1 MVCWMLTVLIQFLL
15 FSRGSSRNPWNYCDE
30 ARNINGID
38 LVRMFTVTSFD
49 HVSSIDIFVKSVPSL
64 DRNVFFVNCTNRGI
78 TKVPQNLPTNVEA
91 LLLNANVIRRIERSD
106 FLSYPNISALGL
118 DSNCVPRVLGKLS
131 LPPCNED
138 LYIEPG
144 ALQHLVHLKWLSF
157 AGNYFHEFP
166 QKLPL
171 SIKGLD
177 ITWNLLGDVTEQ
189 LRKFSN
195 LTVLIGSINCF
206 RQVSINTCPRNFTIT
221 QPLSSSL
228 QYMDLSDNNWTFI
241 PKNLLGN
248 QLKALSIATNR
259 ISRLRRNDFVNATNL
274 GHLDLSGMLTV
285 SPCSFVVEDGVF
297 DPLNHLKF
305 LNLSLN
311 GISFLP
317 DGIFKN
323 NENLDI
329 LDLSLNCLQKTI
341 FDPTYLVSL
350 YKLRFIDLSYNNYF
364 LPENKPIKLL
374 RLGEA
379 YSSLSSLEEIIFGSG
394 LKDYLRLEF
403 SVQFLEIDNQSF
415 ASLSNLTHLTTID
428 ISYCNVHRI
437 SFDAWSGLRHLNNI
451 RASNN
456 HLTFADDTLSEET
469 VAYLHGNVLKNHF
482 SYPDGCLKYPNETRY
497 DISGLLD
504 YSYNKI
510 VSISEKT
517 ELLLATTKILDLSF
531 NQIREIRSDDLKHL
545 VYLCSIN
552 LSQNPIV
559 KIDHSAFST
568 LSNLRQIIFFARED
582 LIVATLNLNFLCHL
596 NQSAQTQLSLNVP
609 GMPTFLSTL
618 FLNWN
623 VINNLCKINSLVEL
637 NVAQN
642 DFGDTAYA
650 NRGFLQFM
658 PKLRNLV
665 LSNCRVIS
673 PTPDNWLQGL
683 DNLEVFDLSHNKLA
697 MFPST
702 SLRNTKTLEVLNLN
716 YNNIL
721 ELKGNLSFLIHLENL
736 TLAHNKIGLIEPG
749 FFSYVKLL
757 ILDLSS
763 NFIFRLDPS
772 IFNKDIL
779 DSLVYL
785 DVRWNELDCS
795 CNIWDKFHRW
805 YISDASGKPKLPG
818 FFPQCTSVIDQ
829 YYGGCVTCKSPINLH
844 DQPVS
849 RYGFNT
855 SCDLQSH
862 LTFTIVFTL
871 FFALFIL
878 CGAAGYSKV
887 FKRFVFRKVHE
898 YFRVQS
904 LKPGDIP
911 ARLYEN
917 KNAFVFFDHNND
929 ELGDWVDNKLV
940 PGMMNGNPSIE
951 LFLAGRDIDAGAS
964 STNNLLRLV
973 TNSRKTVVIFSGR
986 FCDTPICKFLLMAL
1000 QEIQYS
1006 AGRDQLI
1013 LVEWHGAE
1021 AVCVPE
1027 LIQETFNR
1035 KFCNFLRCDQTNDDE
1050 VMFFE
1055 TLRTAFASSTRLND
1069 HITESEM

>member
-1 MVCWMLTVLIQFLL
+1 M
-15 FSRGSSRNPWNYCDE
+15 
-30 ARNINGID
+30 
-38 LVRMFTVTSFD
+38 
-49 HVSSIDIFVKSVPSL
+49 
-64 DRNVFFVNCTNRGI
+64 
-78 TKVPQNLPTNVEA
+78 
-91 LLLNANVIRRIERSD
+91 
-106 FLSYPNISALGL
+106 
-118 DSNCVPRVLGKLS
+118 
-131 LPPCNED
+131 
-138 LYIEPG
+138 
-144 ALQHLVHLKWLSF
+144 
-157 AGNYFHEFP
+157 
-166 QKLPL
+166 
-171 SIKGLD
+171 
-177 ITWNLLGDVTEQ
+177 
-189 LRKFSN
+189 
-195 LTVLIGSINCF
+195 
-206 RQVSINTCPRNFTIT
+206 
-221 QPLSSSL
+221 
-228 QYMDLSDNNWTFI
+228 
-241 PKNLLGN
+241 
-248 QLKALSIATNR
+248 
-259 ISRLRRNDFVNATNL
+259 
-274 GHLDLSGMLTV
+274 
-285 SPCSFVVEDGVF
+285 
-297 DPLNHLKF
+297 
-305 LNLSLN
+305 
-311 GISFLP
+311 
-317 DGIFKN
+317 
-323 NENLDI
+323 
-329 LDLSLNCLQKTI
+329 
-341 FDPTYLVSL
+341 
-350 YKLRFIDLSYNNYF
+350 
-364 LPENKPIKLL
+364 
-374 RLGEA
+374 
-379 YSSLSSLEEIIFGSG
+379 EII
-394 LKDYLRLEF
+394 D
-403 SVQFLEIDNQSF
+403 
-415 ASLSNLTHLTTID
+415 
-428 ISYCNVHRI
+428 
-437 SFDAWSGLRHLNNI
+437 
-451 RASNN
+451 
-456 HLTFADDTLSEET
+456 
-469 VAYLHGNVLKNHF
+469 
-482 SYPDGCLKYPNETRY
+482 
-497 DISGLLD
+497 
-504 YSYNKI
+504 
-510 VSISEKT
+510 
-517 ELLLATTKILDLSF
+517 
-531 NQIREIRSDDLKHL
+531 
-545 VYLCSIN
+545 

-559 KIDHSAFST
+559 KIDPSAFST
-568 LSNLRQIIFFARED
+568 LSNLRQTIFFARED
-582 LIVATLNLNFLCHL
+582 LIVSTLNLNFLCHL
-596 NQSAQTQLSLNVP
+596 NQSAQIQLSLIVP

-623 VINNLCKINSLVEL
+623 VINNLCKINSLIEL

-702 SLRNTKTLEVLNLN
+702 SSRNTKKLKVSNLN

-721 ELKGNLSFLIHLENL
+721 ELKGNLSFLIHLDNL
-736 TLAHNKIGLIEPG
+736 TLAHNKIGLIEAG
-749 FFSYVKLL
+749 FFSYVKLQ
-757 ILDLSS
+757 ILYLSS

-772 IFNKDIL
+772 IFNKDML

-795 CNIWDKFHRW
+795 CYIWDKFHRW

-862 LTFTIVFTL
+862 LTFTIVFTI

-878 CGAAGYSKV
+878 CGATGYSKV

-951 LFLAGRDIDAGAS
+951 LFLAGRDIDTGAS

-1000 QEIQYS
+1000 REIQYS

-1013 LVEWHGAE
+1013 LVEWHGEE

-1027 LIQETFNR
+1027 LIQQTFNR
-1035 KFCNFLRCDQTNDDE
+1035 KFCNFLRFDQTNDDE

-1069 HITESEM
+1069 HVTESEM